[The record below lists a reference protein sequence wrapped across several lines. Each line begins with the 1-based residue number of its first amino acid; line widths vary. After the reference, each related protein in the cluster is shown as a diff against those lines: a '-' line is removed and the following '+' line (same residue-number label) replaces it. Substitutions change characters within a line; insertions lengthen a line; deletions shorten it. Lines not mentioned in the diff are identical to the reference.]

1 MRAAYPQGEVNL
13 QAAGV
18 PAPAL
23 AAAPAISIA
32 SGPSLVRYLVD
43 RTVPLIH
50 HIVALDSVEDDFE
63 ISARRTGLKV
73 LIASTQ

>member
-1 MRAAYPQGEVNL
+1 MRAAYPHGEVNL
-13 QAAGV
+13 QAEGV

-23 AAAPAISIA
+23 AAALAISIA
-32 SGPSLVRYLVD
+32 SGLSLVQHLVD
-43 RTVPLIH
+43 RAVPLIH

-63 ISARRTGLKV
+63 IFARRTGLKV